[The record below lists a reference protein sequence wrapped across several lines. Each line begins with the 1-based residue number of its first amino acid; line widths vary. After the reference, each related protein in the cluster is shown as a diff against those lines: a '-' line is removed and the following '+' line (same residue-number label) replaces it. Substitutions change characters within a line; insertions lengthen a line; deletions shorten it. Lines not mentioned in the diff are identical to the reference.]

1 MPPPNFPGK
10 NEYLYYVEAQDCV
23 KDEVKWRHGFQQVKK
38 ILDTKGGNHKKKK
51 RQKPKS
57 NSDKL
62 TKSIAT
68 ARSQE
73 STLTKVERK
82 ALLQERKRTLKATWS
97 SMSDNSDDEWD
108 TLDAPSSF

>member
-23 KDEVKWRHGFQQVKK
+23 KDEVKWRHGFQHVKRL
-38 ILDTKGGNHKKKK
+38 LDTKGGNHKKKK

-57 NSDKL
+57 ESDKS
-62 TKSIAT
+62 TKPIKT
-68 ARSQE
+68 ARSHA

-82 ALLQERKRTLKATWS
+82 ALSQERKWTLKAKLVFH
-97 SMSDNSDDEWD
+97 E
-108 TLDAPSSF
+108 